1 MPALQ
6 TTKELFIP
14 AKFKRINET
23 FNQGVEQ
30 DDTFNLL
37 RSLTNADN
45 AKHLVDSFKKVSKCI
60 QKRLSNEG
68 LESVHRHIEYLVQL
82 FFVCTTKN
90 PLRRVLISFFQS
102 LPKDVSV
109 QTVQPAIIEHLTD
122 LYTGA
127 QNVQGLGND
136 EMLDV
141 RHDIDSIAA
150 ITENFPLGI
159 TSVSIVNVET
169 VEYLSK
175 LNLLFIKAT
184 SQSPVQQNEVMHHCL
199 VAVKLT
205 NRICQ
210 KTASTLKT
218 RLQDA
223 ESMLHFQLIARQ
235 CILCDIEVLYKV
247 EFLVDCKTTS
257 AMNICLMLKCCSPE
271 IDILHLLSKTA
282 FGHLTWVHEL
292 VPSPSSPL
300 SWAANLPLD
309 RLSKTCLSPSS
320 YLCFCYGMLTMAAM
334 ETLLGQAGGKVFLLH
349 GLLPEFLEL
358 GECCSDVGSK
368 LLAAKSVCFLTQR
381 IRDNLAMTTAT
392 DDVWGHFHGD
402 SVAMQTILQF
412 VFTAWEDAIDA
423 VRFTVRDIF
432 QNVLAIHI
440 YFLNRKGLSIMDDP
454 FLHKLTCTILH
465 DVPWS
470 CKGKY
475 GTLAALVGH
484 LGSARMLQWQSG
496 IAAAI
501 LQQLQEHTLAC
512 YASELYEKL
521 FLSHMFEILVADQAD
536 TAKQTWFSEWV
547 EPVIRVLCGPTTL
560 QKKHTIEYV
569 LPRLLKCGENVLA
582 DMVHWLSGRL
592 TEKQSNIES
601 GNVIGALI
609 LCLRRARAMGQLK
622 SGSKRKSLL
631 EENSH
636 QTAKPAK
643 PSKEGSKKKT
653 SLKETE
659 ECSTSDME
667 NISQQSKDLWLGIVD
682 VGLLEHALVCKDE
695 QVRLDAF
702 ALLCENQKTA
712 EPVENCEILLVKRFI
727 PSNLNN
733 QNSAFRQQFTALIKK
748 LLLRMKES
756 SGPLRKQ
763 MSKTPA
769 VKHHLQNY
777 MDFLQWLR
785 GCMLDSLYP
794 GAVFAQKTTCLTTLA
809 LLHAIFGSLEKGNE
823 AGCGFSFFP
832 GLRMTDIHTLLFC
845 LTDTFEDNK
854 HEAARILKTL
864 ATHSETQCLMT
875 ADILQEVFDL
885 ALTLSQSAR
894 PQDSTT
900 GAYLFSVL
908 TQQPRARDILLQ
920 YIHPSGG
927 GNDGGSL
934 TGDTG
939 TAHISQVTGAVY
951 EKHDL
956 NEVKESL
963 AKEYNVRGSGDSEVS
978 QSYLLLRIL
987 LSSLESQYRTA
998 KTSLIVAAATSP
1010 LYPTLMCMRY
1020 CFNNIHFR
1028 TIPDEYLSAWRQ
1040 LLKKFISLY
1049 MQISAIVSP
1058 VVCNSSPEGNV
1069 PTESLTDL
1077 SSLGIMDADSV
1088 ARSHETVMLMPEY
1101 LTVCCWRT
1109 VKEISLILGQL
1120 TSALPL
1126 QDDDGELLNFE
1137 QVLEIGKYFTS
1148 LLLESKHRGAFEL
1161 AYAGFVKVTEVLWR
1175 SPSLILLSLPS
1186 KWLGEVMSDIRS
1198 HDSRLCATR
1207 RSAGVPF
1214 YVQALVTTEPSSTG
1228 RQCFRQTV
1236 QELLGLA
1243 LDQSAVTM
1251 DTCTGK
1257 VHALNI
1263 LRALYKDSRLKDD
1276 VAPFIADGL
1285 RVAILGFKS
1294 PLWAVRNSA
1303 TLLMTAMMTRV
1314 FGVKRSKDESTFSRK
1329 NCQTGRTFFYN
1340 YPILYQFLLGEIAM
1354 ATEDIAH
1361 RLHPGLFPVL
1371 MVLGRLFPSA
1381 MEGTDTSLNLPAFIP
1396 YVIKCSASPV
1406 MKTREMAAKALQP
1419 LVDKDHVTTVFSDLM
1434 TLLPC
1439 QPGEH
1444 LKQNQIHGALLQLK
1458 QMFRTILDLPVS
1470 AKVSLDGVLGVMWP
1484 VRASLLASRLNPCL
1498 LTRKETLEVSSLV
1511 AKHFSD
1517 DVTLSKILEDLIH
1530 QEMTLAVG
1538 TGGERVG
1545 YDSSSPALWQFETT
1559 VCRLYFQHYIR
1570 NEVAYTCKSPGE
1582 WDRIEQHL
1590 IAFLMSTFYEVRKEV
1605 LENLCD
1611 MDSIVV
1617 RKDESHEKLS
1627 DVNSDC
1633 SAETLVRKDKGLME
1647 NCDRC
1652 RSLLHSKEL
1661 YLTVMELVD
1670 SEHNEECL
1678 ELALRLLS
1686 NLPTKDQ
1693 ISQEELINALER
1705 ITARVQTKK
1714 NSDKVVAA
1722 MVGFSGSLLHSI
1734 LSSCPPKSSPKMGPV
1749 LQWWGSMMHGLTS
1762 HMETDSD
1769 ILLACARALNQNF
1782 STLVH
1787 INSPVRCLM
1796 FRSALDLLQADDLE
1810 VRETTAAI
1818 ADCLSSEQLP
1828 VELHPYRAMVV
1839 MVDVWLAVSEGSVQG
1854 LLDTVH
1860 SILDIVCQSKA
1871 ETQESEERLF
1881 DRGEINTYWDELDL
1895 LKVIFPALTWGVSKL
1910 QEQIKV
1916 DNKSRD
1922 SILQPVV
1929 TRILQYICENS
1940 ELSQSTSSTS
1950 LQAMFTAGHEYQT
1963 LITDMYRVVI
1973 VARVGLALEGS
1984 RDLGDQCEAML
1995 EGLRKCPNVERLPS
2009 IVCKLLCQ

>member
-1 MPALQ
+1 MMIRDLVLQ
-6 TTKELFIP
+6 DMHRVVGNSKVGDRVVGEE
-14 AKFKRINET
+14 AYC
-23 FNQGVEQ
+23 GVEQ

-90 PLRRVLISFFQS
+90 PLRRVLI
-102 LPKDVSV
+102 
-109 QTVQPAIIEHLTD
+109 
-122 LYTGA
+122 
-127 QNVQGLGND
+127 
-136 EMLDV
+136 
-141 RHDIDSIAA
+141 RH
-150 ITENFPLGI
+150 
-159 TSVSIVNVET
+159 
-169 VEYLSK
+169 Y
-175 LNLLFIKAT
+175 FI
-184 SQSPVQQNEVMHHCL
+184 
-199 VAVKLT
+199 
-205 NRICQ
+205 
-210 KTASTLKT
+210 
-218 RLQDA
+218 
-223 ESMLHFQLIARQ
+223 
-235 CILCDIEVLYKV
+235 

-349 GLLPEFLEL
+349 GLLPD
-358 GECCSDVGSK
+358 CSDVGSK

-475 GTLAALVGH
+475 GTLAAL
-484 LGSARMLQWQSG
+484 
-496 IAAAI
+496 
-501 LQQLQEHTLAC
+501 
-512 YASELYEKL
+512 ASELYEKL

-864 ATHSETQCLMT
+864 ATHSETQCLM
-875 ADILQEVFDL
+875 
-885 ALTLSQSAR
+885 
-894 PQDSTT
+894 
-900 GAYLFSVL
+900 
-908 TQQPRARDILLQ
+908 

-939 TAHISQVTGAVY
+939 TAHISQVTGAV
-951 EKHDL
+951 
-956 NEVKESL
+956 
-963 AKEYNVRGSGDSEVS
+963 
-978 QSYLLLRIL
+978 
-987 LSSLESQYRTA
+987 
-998 KTSLIVAAATSP
+998 
-1010 LYPTLMCMRY
+1010 
-1020 CFNNIHFR
+1020 

-1126 QDDDGELLNFE
+1126 QDDDGSFSILN
-1137 QVLEIGKYFTS
+1137 S

-1294 PLWAVRNSA
+1294 PLWAEFSHLVDDCNDDSGFWCQKEQR
-1303 TLLMTAMMTRV
+1303 RV
-1314 FGVKRSKDESTFSRK
+1314 NFFKEKL
-1329 NCQTGRTFFYN
+1329 TGRTFFYN

-1434 TLLPC
+1434 TLL
-1439 QPGEH
+1439 
-1444 LKQNQIHGALLQLK
+1444 
-1458 QMFRTILDLPVS
+1458 
-1470 AKVSLDGVLGVMWP
+1470 
-1484 VRASLLASRLNPCL
+1484 
-1498 LTRKETLEVSSLV
+1498 
-1511 AKHFSD
+1511 
-1517 DVTLSKILEDLIH
+1517 
-1530 QEMTLAVG
+1530 
-1538 TGGERVG
+1538 
-1545 YDSSSPALWQFETT
+1545 
-1559 VCRLYFQHYIR
+1559 
-1570 NEVAYTCKSPGE
+1570 
-1582 WDRIEQHL
+1582 
-1590 IAFLMSTFYEVRKEV
+1590 
-1605 LENLCD
+1605 
-1611 MDSIVV
+1611 
-1617 RKDESHEKLS
+1617 
-1627 DVNSDC
+1627 
-1633 SAETLVRKDKGLME
+1633 
-1647 NCDRC
+1647 
-1652 RSLLHSKEL
+1652 
-1661 YLTVMELVD
+1661 
-1670 SEHNEECL
+1670 
-1678 ELALRLLS
+1678 
-1686 NLPTKDQ
+1686 
-1693 ISQEELINALER
+1693 
-1705 ITARVQTKK
+1705 
-1714 NSDKVVAA
+1714 
-1722 MVGFSGSLLHSI
+1722 
-1734 LSSCPPKSSPKMGPV
+1734 
-1749 LQWWGSMMHGLTS
+1749 
-1762 HMETDSD
+1762 
-1769 ILLACARALNQNF
+1769 
-1782 STLVH
+1782 
-1787 INSPVRCLM
+1787 
-1796 FRSALDLLQADDLE
+1796 
-1810 VRETTAAI
+1810 
-1818 ADCLSSEQLP
+1818 
-1828 VELHPYRAMVV
+1828 
-1839 MVDVWLAVSEGSVQG
+1839 
-1854 LLDTVH
+1854 
-1860 SILDIVCQSKA
+1860 
-1871 ETQESEERLF
+1871 
-1881 DRGEINTYWDELDL
+1881 
-1895 LKVIFPALTWGVSKL
+1895 
-1910 QEQIKV
+1910 
-1916 DNKSRD
+1916 
-1922 SILQPVV
+1922 
-1929 TRILQYICENS
+1929 
-1940 ELSQSTSSTS
+1940 
-1950 LQAMFTAGHEYQT
+1950 
-1963 LITDMYRVVI
+1963 
-1973 VARVGLALEGS
+1973 
-1984 RDLGDQCEAML
+1984 
-1995 EGLRKCPNVERLPS
+1995 
-2009 IVCKLLCQ
+2009 